1 MGTLVVVWGKLFP
14 APFTS
19 GLSVHSIFAFYF
31 PTAWFVLPVWAG
43 FRRASEPP
51 NKKLS
56 TWMLELMRNSLAAYN
71 QNYLSKRCAV
81 ILTRAWSFPT
91 GNKHLASNALF
102 DSGCK
107 EGSSPVR
114 GVVAGLV
121 NLKSWGCGGR
131 GKDEA
136 SQAFKMHWETT
147 LDRVP
152 AVAFD
157 GGILFSCFSWNSKG
171 LFCFTPLISASLLSS
186 FPALTNPLQ
195 LLAAQASSSTP
206 VVVSRVCEPG
216 TEETAAA
223 SSSEPEVKRPR
234 IEEPSGA
241 VPAQTGVITSTVP
254 QGQATSEWRTGGRSW
269 SDGGVGMGCRSPKAA
284 FTGNQPQL

>member
-1 MGTLVVVWGKLFP
+1 MCQYCNTRLEARNSYVLIPVLMGTLVVVWGKLFP

-51 NKKLS
+51 NKKPS

-171 LFCFTPLISASLLSS
+171 LFCFTPLILLLSYLPS
-186 FPALTNPLQ
+186 Q
-195 LLAAQASSSTP
+195 LLQIHCSSLQP
-206 VVVSRVCEPG
+206 
-216 TEETAAA
+216 
-223 SSSEPEVKRPR
+223 RPAH
-234 IEEPSGA
+234 P
-241 VPAQTGVITSTVP
+241 
-254 QGQATSEWRTGGRSW
+254 
-269 SDGGVGMGCRSPKAA
+269 
-284 FTGNQPQL
+284 LLL